1 MGEVGARLA
10 KGRGFQMDGETD
22 HYRASTEW
30 GPNLSCCGF
39 IDKNVILDFS
49 YVLEGCVTFNFFS
62 KID

>member
-1 MGEVGARLA
+1 
-10 KGRGFQMDGETD
+10 MDGETD
-22 HYRASTEW
+22 HNRASTEW

-49 YVLEGCVTFNFFS
+49 YVLEGCVTFYFLS